1 MYCLCRLGSGS
12 ATCRAIYVQYLCFM
26 TCYHILFVYVGF
38 LSHVTICYLYMLGF
52 RLSNSPGNHGCCH
65 RTVSIDV
72 CLVVCPREHIP
83 IADQGQLWNLSSAL
97 CHILPVSWSWV
108 PAHACPNDAKAKS
121 QIEGACNLPIAVCH
135 ILPVSRCWVPG
146 TRSCKC
152 MTKQCKG
159 KVTDQRRMHDQ
170 KMRGA
175 SQRSKAHA
183 HTPDAYMACTL
194 GLPALT
200 IAAKQSSW

>member
-52 RLSNSPGNHGCCH
+52 RLSNLPGNHGCCH

-83 IADQGQLWNLSSAL
+83 IADQGQLWNPSSAL

-108 PAHACPNDAKAKS
+108 PAHAWPKDAKGKS
-121 QIEGACNLPIAVCH
+121 QVY
-135 ILPVSRCWVPG
+135 S
-146 TRSCKC
+146 TC
-152 MTKQCKG
+152 MTQQCEG

-170 KMRGA
+170 RM
-175 SQRSKAHA
+175 QRDCHRFRAHA
-183 HTPDAYMACTL
+183 WPNDA
-194 GLPALT
+194 
-200 IAAKQSSW
+200 K